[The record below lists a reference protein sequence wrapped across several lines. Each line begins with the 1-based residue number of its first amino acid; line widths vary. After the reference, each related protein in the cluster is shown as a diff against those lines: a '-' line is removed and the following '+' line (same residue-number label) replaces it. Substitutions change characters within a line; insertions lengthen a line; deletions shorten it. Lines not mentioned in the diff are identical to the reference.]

1 MKNFFRLLRL
11 LWTLKRRERD
21 AQIQRFEIL
30 ETHLM
35 HCRCDADLEE
45 YDAMERLTLRRK
57 DYIKPRFYWLQV
69 SRGEKERMINGCVV
83 REQNSRINEADLLLS
98 KYK

>member
-30 ETHLM
+30 EHELRCCASFSHLDQFDNN
-35 HCRCDADLEE
+35 CDTTLTPADKNSIR
-45 YDAMERLTLRRK
+45 YDIMMARRFSKEKAMCKNENERRWAR
-57 DYIKPRFYWLQV
+57 I
-69 SRGEKERMINGCVV
+69 
-83 REQNSRINEADLLLS
+83 REGDHLLS
-98 KYK
+98 RYK